1 MACVIVPA
9 AMNGV
14 RSCGM
19 REVSS
24 EAAVWLGTLDGPR
37 SSVKSG
43 VILTAGISGAPAIVV
58 AMPSALIVVP
68 WGMDAMRAPVRGS
81 FGSVVLGRASH
92 IPGLGWRR
100 RVAVGFV
107 MSVTVCKYGTP
118 FRKMS
123 R

>member
-1 MACVIVPA
+1 MAFVIGPG

-68 WGMDAMRAPVRGS
+68 WGMDAMRATVRGS
-81 FGSVVLGRASH
+81 FGSVVLGMVSH
-92 IPGLGWRR
+92 IPGSRWIPTVALG
-100 RVAVGFV
+100 VVV
-107 MSVTVCKYGTP
+107 SVTVCKYGTP